1 MSLIGE
7 ANVAA
12 QNCAKIIQIVS
23 KHLFKT
29 DIPLDKL
36 PCPSTALN
44 IASEA
49 FHVSQNHVAT
59 KLKECEHFTFA
70 SDGTSRD
77 KKHYLERHVILNDKT
92 EMSLGFTEIAVDDS
106 VTLLEKTLEVLE
118 NLSDSLCKTSTEDV
132 ESNQKEKQEQFLE
145 FLKKMKCT
153 MSDRSSVNKSFI
165 QRLSEYKQELLNGE
179 DASTHFLFCKAH
191 FLLGLV
197 AATENA
203 LKFSENQMGK
213 LGRDRDEKF
222 DSFSNSSETS
232 TFRLIRFA
240 TEVFGPRGDEKS
252 GCRREWVA
260 YLESLGKKS
269 KFTCFRSN
277 RFNNTF
283 ENASAI
289 IHHKDDMVSFLTD
302 YVSHSNRKLESILQD
317 LADER
322 IVALVQSIAL
332 FHVFFTGPYW
342 ALMNSHTS
350 YAHFPQ
356 YVSKMKTFLD
366 VSCDETACSY

>member
-1 MSLIGE
+1 MLTNCKLKSKVESQKQTIKELKEDALKVKTDAEIEVKEKDDQIQLLKNKVKTEQTVKNRYKVLNESHSMTLKDLLQCEEDKGPILKEKKFNQFSDDVRLMYMSLIGE
-7 ANVAA
+7 ANVA
-12 QNCAKIIQIVS
+12 
-23 KHLFKT
+23 
-29 DIPLDKL
+29 
-36 PCPSTALN
+36 
-44 IASEA
+44 
-49 FHVSQNHVAT
+49 
-59 KLKECEHFTFA
+59 
-70 SDGTSRD
+70 DGTSRD

-118 NLSDSLCKTSTEDV
+118 DLSDSLCKTSTEDV

-153 MSDRSSVNKSFI
+153 MSDRSSVNKSFN

-179 DASTHFLFCKAH
+179 DASTHFLFCNAH

-232 TFRLIRFA
+232 TFRLIRLA

-289 IHHKDDMVSFLTD
+289 IHHKDDMVSFF
-302 YVSHSNRKLESILQD
+302 NRLC
-317 LADER
+317 
-322 IVALVQSIAL
+322 
-332 FHVFFTGPYW
+332 
-342 ALMNSHTS
+342 
-350 YAHFPQ
+350 FPFQ
-356 YVSKMKTFLD
+356 QKT
-366 VSCDETACSY
+366 

>member
-1 MSLIGE
+1 MLTNCKLKSKVESQKQTIKELKEDALKVKTDAEIEVKEKDDQIQLLKNKVKTEQTVKNRYKVLNESHSMTLKDLLQCEEDKGPILKEKKFNQFSDDVRLMYMSLIGE

-118 NLSDSLCKTSTEDV
+118 DLSDSLCKTSTEDV

-153 MSDRSSVNKSFI
+153 MSDRSSVNKSFN
-165 QRLSEYKQELLNGE
+165 QRLSKYKQELLNGE
-179 DASTHFLFCKAH
+179 DASTHFLFCNAH

-232 TFRLIRFA
+232 TL
-240 TEVFGPRGDEKS
+240 
-252 GCRREWVA
+252 
-260 YLESLGKKS
+260 
-269 KFTCFRSN
+269 
-277 RFNNTF
+277 
-283 ENASAI
+283 
-289 IHHKDDMVSFLTD
+289 
-302 YVSHSNRKLESILQD
+302 D
-317 LADER
+317 LSD
-322 IVALVQSIAL
+322 
-332 FHVFFTGPYW
+332 
-342 ALMNSHTS
+342 
-350 YAHFPQ
+350 
-356 YVSKMKTFLD
+356 
-366 VSCDETACSY
+366 